1 MLTRET
7 KAADAWRQTTAIN
20 DAWRYQKLMR
30 VQAAIPTT
38 ASLTKC
44 FSKRRN

>member
-1 MLTRET
+1 
-7 KAADAWRQTTAIN
+7 
-20 DAWRYQKLMR
+20 MR